1 MAARLPLRII
11 LSGGGTGGH
20 VYPAIAIAD
29 ALKEL
34 PYDVEIL
41 FVGANGKVE
50 MKRVPEAGYS
60 IVGLPV
66 RGIQPGFS
74 MANLLFPFRLLISFV
89 KVYKVLKSFSPD
101 AVIGLGGFASGPCLK
116 MAQWMG
122 TPTYLQEQNAA
133 PGKTNRLLA
142 KKVKAAFVAYPNMQQ
157 YFTETSLEI
166 TGNPIRSTVDP
177 SISKE
182 EACEYF
188 DLDSTRPIVFMT
200 GGSLG
205 AQTLNDSMA
214 LALPVFQEKGIQV
227 LWQSGSYYYERFKA
241 HHGEGVKVMA
251 YVDRMDLAYLAADV
265 IVARA
270 GASTISELALIAKP
284 SVLIPSPNVT
294 EDHQNKNAQAMV
306 DARAILKISDED
318 ARDKMGHEVIHL
330 LEDRMRQEELSITL
344 EQFAKPYAAHDIVQ
358 YIVKECN
365 LPHYLHQH
373 DLTQVRHIY
382 FIGIGG
388 AGMNTLAH
396 YFLNQGVDVSGYDRK
411 ATSITQH
418 LETRGARI
426 GYTLDDVIPASVDLV
441 VYTPAISKDN
451 PVFLQAI
458 QRKSISLLKRSECL
472 GLLTQNRTTIAVAG
486 SHGKTTITSMIAH
499 IFLANSKPITGFIG
513 GQFVGQ
519 EGGLVGDGDIFL
531 VEADEFDRS
540 FLHLRPDT
548 AVISTIDA
556 DHLEIYGDLQGVQR
570 GFECFIRRIAS
581 DGHLILGPDVSIP
594 RSCNPSLSRVTYGS
608 SSRGDWR
615 LSKAQWDGDAFTYVF
630 TAGGK
635 EYSGKLPLGGIHN
648 VKNAIA
654 SIAVAQSHNLSI
666 ESTIDALSTFPGVKR
681 RFQVI
686 TGGKGWTYIDDY
698 AHHPSEITALIHG
711 LRSMEP
717 NWPVVVIFQPH
728 LFTRTQMLA
737 KEFGEALSAADQV
750 ILLPIYPAREEPIE
764 GVTSALVADHVTV
777 SCRTLQHDKEEVLS
791 LLDTLP
797 KGFVVSAGAGD
808 ISALIPSIQQKLDL
822 TYGKA

>member
-1 MAARLPLRII
+1 MAARLPLRIV

-34 PYDVEIL
+34 PYEVEIL

-50 MKRVPEAGYS
+50 MKKVPEAGYR
-60 IVGLPV
+60 IVGLHV

-74 MANLLFPFRLLISFV
+74 LANILFPFRLLISFV
-89 KVYKVLKSFSPD
+89 KVYGTLRSFKPD

-116 MAQWMG
+116 MAQWLG
-122 TPTYLQEQNAA
+122 LPTYLQEQNAA

-142 KKVKAAFVAYPNMQQ
+142 KQVKAAFVAYPNMQQ
-157 YFTETSLEI
+157 YFSQTSLEI
-166 TGNPIRSTVDP
+166 TGNPIRSTVDT
-177 SISKE
+177 SLSKK
-182 EACEYF
+182 EACEHF

-214 LALPVFQEKGIQV
+214 LALPLFRKKGIQI
-227 LWQSGSYYYERFKA
+227 LWQSGSYYYEQFKA
-241 HHGEGVKVMA
+241 HHCEGVKVMA
-251 YVDRMDLAYLAADV
+251 YVDRMDLAYQAADV

-284 SVLIPSPNVT
+284 SILIPSPNVT

-306 DARAILKISDED
+306 EARAIIKISDEN
-318 ARDKMGHEVIHL
+318 AREKMGHEVIQL
-330 LEDRMRQEELSITL
+330 LDDRVRQEELSVAL

-358 YIVKECN
+358 YIVEECS
-365 LPHYLHQH
+365 LPFYLHQY
-373 DLTQVRHIY
+373 DVTQVRHIY

-396 YFLNQGVDVSGYDRK
+396 YFLNQGIQVSGYDRK
-411 ATSITQH
+411 TTSITQH
-418 LETRGARI
+418 LESRGASI
-426 GYTLDDVIPASVDLV
+426 GYTLEEDIPAEVDLV

-451 PVFLQAI
+451 PVLLQAV

-499 IFLANSKPITGFIG
+499 IFLSNSKPITGFIG

-519 EGGLVGDGDIFL
+519 EGGLVGEGDVFL

-540 FLHLRPDT
+540 FLHLRPNT
-548 AVISTIDA
+548 AVLSTIDA

-570 GFECFIRRIAS
+570 GFECFVRRIVS
-581 DGHLILGPDVSIP
+581 DGHLILGPDVNIP
-594 RSCNPSLSRVTYGS
+594 SSCNPGLSRVSYCS
-608 SSRGDWR
+608 PQSDWTLISAR
-615 LSKAQWDGDAFTYVF
+615 WDGNAYAYAFTF
-630 TAGGK
+630 GGK
-635 EYSGKLPLGGIHN
+635 EFSGKLPLGGIHN
-648 VKNAIA
+648 VYNAIA
-654 SIAVAQSHNLSI
+654 SIAASAKHNISI
-666 ESTIDALSTFPGVKR
+666 ENAITALSKFPGVKR

-686 TGGKGWTYIDDY
+686 TGGEGWTYIDDY
-698 AHHPSEITALIHG
+698 AHHPSEIKALIHG
-711 LRSMEP
+711 LRNMEP
-717 NWPVVVIFQPH
+717 SWPVIVIFQPH

-737 KEFGEALSAADQV
+737 KEFGEALSACDQV
-750 ILLPIYPAREEPIE
+750 ILLPIYPAREEPID
-764 GVTSALVADHVTV
+764 GVSNALVAKYV
-777 SCRTLQHDKEEVLS
+777 SVPCQTLQQDKEEVLS
-791 LLDTLP
+791 LVDTLP
-797 KGFVVSAGAGD
+797 KGFVVSVGAGD
-808 ISALIPSIQQKLDL
+808 ISALIPSIKQKLDL

>member
-20 VYPAIAIAD
+20 VYPALAIAD

-34 PYDVEIL
+34 PYEVEIL

-66 RGIQPGFS
+66 RGIQPGLS
-74 MANLLFPFRLLISFV
+74 MANLLFPFRLLISFF
-89 KVYKVLKSFSPD
+89 KVYKVLKSFKPD

-116 MAQWMG
+116 MAQWMRL
-122 TPTYLQEQNAA
+122 PTYLQEQNAV
-133 PGKTNRLLA
+133 PGMTNRLLA

-157 YFTETSLEI
+157 YFTNTSLEI

-177 SISKE
+177 SISKKD
-182 EACEYF
+182 ACEYF
-188 DLDSTRPIVFMT
+188 GLDSTRPVVFMT

-214 LALPVFQEKGIQV
+214 QALPMFREKGIQV

-241 HHGEGVKVMA
+241 HHCKSVKVMA
-251 YVDRMDLAYLAADV
+251 YVDRMDLAYLAADA

-284 SVLIPSPNVT
+284 SILIPSPNVT

-306 DARAILKISDED
+306 DARAIIKISDGN
-318 ARDKMGHEVIHL
+318 AREKMGQEVIHL
-330 LEDRMRQEELSITL
+330 LEDRALQEELSIAL
-344 EQFAKPYAAHDIVQ
+344 EHFAKPYAAYDITH
-358 YIVKECN
+358 YILKEGN
-365 LPHYLHQH
+365 LPYYVNQH
-373 DLTQVRHIY
+373 DLSQVGHIY

-411 ATSITQH
+411 ATSITKH
-418 LETRGARI
+418 LETRGVRI
-426 GYTLDDVIPASVDLV
+426 GYTLDDVIPATVDLV

-451 PVFLQAI
+451 PLFLQAI

-519 EGGLVGDGDIFL
+519 EGGLVGEGDIFL

-540 FLHLRPDT
+540 FLHLKPDT
-548 AVISTIDA
+548 AVVSTIDA

-570 GFECFIRRIAS
+570 GFECFIRRISS
-581 DGHLILGPDVSIP
+581 DGHLILGPDVGIP
-594 RSCNPSLSRVTYGS
+594 KSCNPNLSRATYGS
-608 SSRGDWR
+608 SAQSDWR
-615 LSKAQWDGDAFTYVF
+615 LSKAQWDGDTFTYVF

-635 EYSGKLPLGGIHN
+635 EYKGNLPLGGIHN
-648 VKNAIA
+648 VMNAIA
-654 SIAVAQSHNLSI
+654 SIAVAQNHHLSI
-666 ESTIDALSTFPGVKR
+666 DSAMEALTTFPGVKR

-686 TGGKGWTYIDDY
+686 TGGEGWTYIDDY
-698 AHHPSEITALIHG
+698 AHHPSEISVLIQG

-717 NWPVVVIFQPH
+717 SWPVVVIFQPH

-750 ILLPIYPAREEPIE
+750 ILLPIYPAREEPIN
-764 GVTSALVADHVTV
+764 GVSSTLVANHVTV

-791 LLDTLP
+791 LVDTLP
-797 KGFVVSAGAGD
+797 KGFIVSAGAGD
-808 ISALIPSIQQKLDL
+808 IAALIPSIQQKLDL

>member
-1 MAARLPLRII
+1 MAARLPLRVI

-20 VYPAIAIAD
+20 IYPAIAIAD

-34 PYDVEIL
+34 PYEVEIL
-41 FVGANGKVE
+41 FVGASGKVE

-60 IVGLPV
+60 IIGLPV
-66 RGIQPGFS
+66 RGIQSGFS
-74 MANLLFPFRLLISFV
+74 MANLLFPFRLLISFI
-89 KVYKVLKSFSPD
+89 KVYKILKSFKPD

-116 MAQWMG
+116 MAQWMRL
-122 TPTYLQEQNAA
+122 PTYLQEQNAA
-133 PGKTNRLLA
+133 PGMTNRLLA
-142 KKVKAAFVAYPNMQQ
+142 KKVNAAFVAYPNMQQ
-157 YFTETSLEI
+157 YFSDTSLEI

-177 SISKE
+177 SITKN

-188 DLDSTRPIVFMT
+188 GLDATRPTVFMT

-214 LALPVFQEKGIQV
+214 LALSLFREKEIQV
-227 LWQSGSYYYERFKA
+227 IWQSGSYYYERFKA
-241 HHGEGVKVMA
+241 YHSESVKVMA

-284 SVLIPSPNVT
+284 SILIPSPNVT

-306 DARAILKISDED
+306 DARAIIKISDEN
-318 ARDKMGHEVIHL
+318 AREQMAHEVIHL
-330 LEDRMRQEELSITL
+330 LEDKARQEELSIAL

-358 YIVKECN
+358 YILKQGN
-365 LPHYLHQH
+365 LPYYAYQH
-373 DLTQVRHIY
+373 DLSQIGHIY

-411 ATSITQH
+411 ATSITHH
-418 LETRGARI
+418 LEARGARI
-426 GYTLDDVIPASVDLV
+426 GYTLDDIIPAAVDLV

-451 PVFLQAI
+451 PVFLQAV
-458 QRKSISLLKRSECL
+458 QRKSISVLKRSECL

-499 IFLANSKPITGFIG
+499 IFLANSKPITGFMG
-513 GQFVGQ
+513 GQFIGQ
-519 EGGLVGDGDIFL
+519 EGGLVGEGDIFL

-540 FLHLRPDT
+540 FLHLRPNT
-548 AVISTIDA
+548 AVVSTIDA

-570 GFECFIRRIAS
+570 GFECFIRGIAS
-581 DGHLILGPDVSIP
+581 DGYLILGPDVGIP
-594 RSCNPSLSRVTYGS
+594 RSCNPGLSRTTYGS
-608 SSRGDWR
+608 SSQSKWR
-615 LSKAQWDGDAFTYVF
+615 LSKAQWDGGAFTYVF
-630 TAGGK
+630 TVGGK
-635 EYSGKLPLGGIHN
+635 EYKGYLPLGGIHN

-654 SIAVAQSHNLSI
+654 SIAVAQNHHLSI
-666 ESTIDALSTFPGVKR
+666 DSAMEALSTFPGVKR

-717 NWPVVVIFQPH
+717 SWPVVVIFQPH

-750 ILLPIYPAREEPIE
+750 ILLPIYPAREKPIK
-764 GVTSALVADHVTV
+764 GVSSALVADHVTV
-777 SCRTLQHDKEEVLS
+777 SCKTLQHDKEEVLS
-791 LLDTLP
+791 LVDTLP

>member
-34 PYDVEIL
+34 PYEVDIL
-41 FVGANGKVE
+41 FVGAKGKVE
-50 MKRVPEAGYS
+50 MKRVPEAGYT
-60 IVGLPV
+60 IEGLPV
-66 RGIQPGFS
+66 RGIQPGLS
-74 MANLLFPFRLLISFV
+74 MANLLFPFRLLISFI
-89 KVYKVLKSFSPD
+89 KVFKILKSFKPD

-122 TPTYLQEQNAA
+122 LPTYLQEQNAA
-133 PGKTNRLLA
+133 PGMTNRLLA

-157 YFTETSLEI
+157 YFTETPLSI
-166 TGNPIRSTVDP
+166 TGNPIRSTVDN
-177 SISKE
+177 SISKK

-188 DLDSTRPIVFMT
+188 GLDSTRPVVFMT

-214 LALPVFQEKGIQV
+214 LALPRFRERGIQV
-227 LWQSGSYYYERFKA
+227 LWQSGSYYYERFKV
-241 HHGEGVKVMA
+241 HHCDSVRVMA
-251 YVDRMDLAYLAADV
+251 YVDRMDLAYMAADI

-294 EDHQNKNAQAMV
+294 EDHQNKNAKAMV
-306 DARAILKISDED
+306 DAQAIIKISDED
-318 ARDKMGHEVIHL
+318 AREKMGLAVVEL
-330 LEDRMRQEELSITL
+330 LQDKARQEELSIAL
-344 EQFAKPYAAHDIVQ
+344 KQFAKPYAADDIVR
-358 YIVKECN
+358 YILKEGN
-365 LPHYLHQH
+365 LPHYLNQH
-373 DLTQVRHIY
+373 DLSQVGHIY

-396 YFLNQGVDVSGYDRK
+396 YFLNQGVKVSGYDRQT
-411 ATSITQH
+411 TSITQH
-418 LETRGARI
+418 LEARGASI
-426 GYTLDDVIPASVDLV
+426 GYTLDDVIPEAVDLV

-451 PVFLQAI
+451 PVFLQATE
-458 QRKSISLLKRSECL
+458 RKSISLLKRSECL

-499 IFLANSKPITGFIG
+499 VFLANSRPLTGFIG
-513 GQFVGQ
+513 GQLVGQ
-519 EGGLVGDGDIFL
+519 EGGLVGEGDIFL

-540 FLHLRPDT
+540 FLHLRPNT

-570 GFECFIRRIAS
+570 GFERFIRRIAS
-581 DGHLILGPDVSIP
+581 DGHLILGPDVNIP
-594 RSCNPSLSRVTYGS
+594 SSCNPRLSRTSYGS
-608 SSRGDWR
+608 LTQSDWT
-615 LSKAQWDGDAFTYVF
+615 LVKAQWDGEAFAYVIE
-630 TAGGK
+630 TGGK
-635 EYSGKLPLGGIHN
+635 EFSGKLPLGGLHN
-648 VKNAIA
+648 VYNAIA
-654 SIAVAQSHNLSI
+654 SIAVAQNHDLSI
-666 ESTIDALSTFPGVKR
+666 ESAIEALSTFPGVKR

-686 TGGKGWTYIDDY
+686 TGGEGWTYIDDY

-711 LRSMEP
+711 LRNMEP
-717 NWPVVVIFQPH
+717 SWPVVVIFQPH

-750 ILLPIYPAREEPIE
+750 ILLPIYPAREKPIK
-764 GVTSALVADHVTV
+764 GVTSKLVADHVSV
-777 SCRTLQHDKEEVLS
+777 PCSTLEHDKEEVLS
-791 LLDTLP
+791 LVDTLP

-808 ISALIPSIQQKLDL
+808 ISSLIPSIQQKLHL

>member
-1 MAARLPLRII
+1 MAKRHPLRIV

-34 PYDVEIL
+34 PYEVEIL

-50 MKRVPEAGYS
+50 MKKVPEAGYS

-66 RGIQPGFS
+66 RGIQRNGS
-74 MANLLFPFRLLISFV
+74 LANLLFPFRLLISFI
-89 KVYKVLKSFSPD
+89 KVYGVLRSFKPD

-122 TPTYLQEQNAA
+122 ISTYLQEQNAA
-133 PGKTNRLLA
+133 PGMTNRLLA
-142 KKVKAAFVAYPNMQQ
+142 KKVKAAFVAYPGMEQ
-157 YFTETSLEI
+157 FFAKTSLQV
-166 TGNPIRSTVDP
+166 TGNPIRSAIDT
-177 SISKE
+177 SFSKK
-182 EACEYF
+182 EACDHF
-188 DLDSTRPIVFMT
+188 GLDSTRPVIFMT

-214 LALPVFQEKGIQV
+214 LAIERLTEKGIQV
-227 LWQSGSYYYERFKA
+227 LWQSGSYYYERFA
-241 HHGEGVKVMA
+241 SYHSQRVKVMA
-251 YVDRMDLAYLAADV
+251 YVDRMDLAYMASDI

-284 SVLIPSPNVT
+284 SILIPSPNVT

-306 DARAILKISDED
+306 EAHAVVKLSDADAREHLGLEILQ
-318 ARDKMGHEVIHL
+318 L
-330 LEDRMRQEELSITL
+330 LEDVDRQQELVKSL
-344 EQFAKPYAAHDIVQ
+344 KSFAKPYAAHDIVQ
-358 YIVKECN
+358 YIVKERS
-365 LPHYLHQH
+365 LPQNLHQH
-373 DLTQVRHIY
+373 DLTQVHHIY
-382 FIGIGG
+382 LIGIGG

-396 YFLNQGVDVSGYDRK
+396 YFLNQGIEVSGYDRK

-418 LETRGARI
+418 LEAKGARI
-426 GYTLDDVIPASVDLV
+426 GYSLDDVIPQAVDLV

-451 PVFLQAI
+451 PVLLQAI

-499 IFLANSKPITGFIG
+499 IFLANAQPITGFIG

-519 EGGLVGDGDIFL
+519 EGGLVGEGDIFL

-540 FLHLRPDT
+540 FLHLKPNT

-570 GFECFIRRIAS
+570 GFECFVRRIEP
-581 DGHLILGPDVSIP
+581 DGHLILGPEVAIP
-594 RSCNPSLSRVTYGS
+594 SLCNPALSRSTYGS
-608 SSRGDWR
+608 SPSDWT
-615 LSKAQWDGDAFTYVF
+615 LSKAQWDGDAFTYDF
-630 TAGGK
+630 EAGGTS
-635 EYSGKLPLGGIHN
+635 YNGKLPLGGIHN
-648 VKNAIA
+648 VKNALA
-654 SIAVAQSHNLSI
+654 SIAVAQQHNISV
-666 ESTIDALSTFPGVKR
+666 ERAMDALASFPGVKR

-686 TGGKGWTYIDDY
+686 TGGDGWTYIDDY
-698 AHHPSEITALIHG
+698 AHHPSEISALIHG
-711 LRSMEP
+711 LRSMEAD
-717 NWPVVVIFQPH
+717 WPVVVIFQPH

-750 ILLPIYPAREEPIE
+750 VLLPIYPAREEPIE
-764 GVTSALVADHVTV
+764 GVTSALVAEHIAVP
-777 SCRTLQHDKEEVLS
+777 CNTLHNDKEEVLS
-791 LLDTLP
+791 LVDTLP
-797 KGFVVSAGAGD
+797 KGFMVSAGAGD
-808 ISALIPSIQQKLDL
+808 ISALIPSIRQKLDS
-822 TYGKA
+822 TYGKG